1 MRWVKFVALFV
12 PVWLATA
19 GVAAAETREL
29 GLFETWSAHMI
40 IEGKA
45 RVCYIHGEPIHKRG
59 KYKKRG
65 PVFVQIAH
73 RPLERTRN
81 EVGFTAGYTYRKE
94 SEARVVID
102 RQRFVLFTDRETA
115 WSRDAKSDT
124 ALVKAMMRGRRMR
137 VRGSSAR
144 GTVTTDTYSLLGFT
158 KAYRAIGKACGV
170 R

>member
-1 MRWVKFVALFV
+1 M
-12 PVWLATA
+12 
-19 GVAAAETREL
+19 
-29 GLFETWSAHMI
+29 
-40 IEGKA
+40 
-45 RVCYIHGEPIHKRG
+45 
-59 KYKKRG
+59 
-65 PVFVQIAH
+65 
-73 RPLERTRN
+73 
-81 EVGFTAGYTYRKE
+81 
-94 SEARVVID
+94 ID

-137 VRGSSAR
+137 VRGTSAR